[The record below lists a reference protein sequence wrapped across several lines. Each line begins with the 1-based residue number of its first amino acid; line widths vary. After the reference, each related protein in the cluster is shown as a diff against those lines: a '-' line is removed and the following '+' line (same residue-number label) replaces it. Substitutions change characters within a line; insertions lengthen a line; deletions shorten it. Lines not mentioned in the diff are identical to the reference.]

1 MRDPA
6 ILGIVS
12 YKVFPARMGGQK
24 CISGFYGH
32 LSEHTK
38 VVLAASKE
46 NKDLTGVP
54 YAVLPFLFNHW
65 KALLNVFYIHRL
77 REIIQQQHIDVIC
90 IEHSYFAWMGVW
102 LKRLTKIP
110 FVIRS
115 HNIEAHRF
123 RDMRRIW
130 WSIYEWYEKNM
141 HRKADHNFFITEE
154 DRQWGIQ
161 QWQLQET
168 KCSVATYGTGPLET
182 CTIEQRKDI
191 RYRLLHQYNIPE
203 KTRLFLFNGTLDY
216 LPNTDALRII
226 INEIVPMLRAADYPF
241 HIFICGKGL
250 DEQWVQ
256 VLKTCPELVFTGF
269 VEDINLYYDG
279 IDCFINPVTLG
290 GGIRTKLVEAL
301 SHNQSAISTRSGAH
315 GIDSGITGGKLTIVN
330 DYDWHVFTAAMMQP
344 DLPVYAT
351 VPDLFH
357 QTFNWDGIV
366 RKALLSLQIV

>member
-24 CISGFYGH
+24 CVTDFYRH

-46 NKDLTGVP
+46 NKDAAGASYV
-54 YAVLPFLFNHW
+54 VLPFLFNHW
-65 KALLNVFYIHRL
+65 KAVLNIFYIHRL
-77 REIIQQQHIDVIC
+77 RRIIQQQHIDVIC
-90 IEHSYFAWMGVW
+90 IEHSYFGWMGVW
-102 LKRLTKIP
+102 LRRLTKKP

-115 HNIEAHRF
+115 HNIEANRF

-130 WSIYEWYEKNM
+130 WGLYEWYEKKV
-141 HRKADHNFFITEE
+141 HHKADHNFFITEE
-154 DRQWGIQ
+154 DRQWAIQ
-161 QWQLQET
+161 QWQLQEK
-168 KCSVATYGTGPLET
+168 KCSVVTYGTGPLEMVT
-182 CTIEQRKDI
+182 VEQRTSI
-191 RYRLLHQYNIPE
+191 RHLLLDQYTIPE

-216 LPNTDALRII
+216 LPNNDALRII
-226 INEIVPMLRAADYPF
+226 INEIVPILREAEYPF

-250 DEQWVQ
+250 DEQWIQ
-256 VLKTCPELVFTGF
+256 VLQTYPELVYTGF
-269 VEDINLYYDG
+269 VEDITMYYQG

-290 GGIRTKLVEAL
+290 SGIRTKLVEAL
-301 SHNQSAISTRSGAH
+301 SHNQSAISTRGGAN
-315 GIDSGITGGKLTIVN
+315 GIDAGITGGKLTVVN
-330 DYDWHVFTAAMMQP
+330 DYDWHAFATAMMQP
-344 DLPVYAT
+344 GLPIYTT
-351 VPDLFH
+351 VPDTFH